1 MFIPQRFKSGET
13 LKTDIGPKLNQMV
26 DFMKSLV
33 VSGDKSTIAVK
44 HLPGGSFISCL
55 INPGGGGGGGGSST
69 YTGPWAVIKED
80 DTTVRVLGYNASGQR
95 YIKNKVYIGTNE
107 VIVTEQKV
115 TVEASGFVYLDVIPS
130 YDVSIATA
138 AETPVQEDGHRYIEL
153 AYVIVVDS
161 KVLSIEQILHG
172 QAIAG
177 DGRFV

>member
-55 INPGGGGGGGGSST
+55 INPGGGGGSST
-69 YTGPWAVIKED
+69 YTGPFAVTKNT
-80 DTTVRVLGYNASGQR
+80 DTSVRVLGYDASDQR

-107 VIVTEQKV
+107 VIVTEQNV
-115 TVEASGFVYLDVIPS
+115 TVKASGFVYLDVTPGYS
-130 YDVSIATA
+130 VSIATA